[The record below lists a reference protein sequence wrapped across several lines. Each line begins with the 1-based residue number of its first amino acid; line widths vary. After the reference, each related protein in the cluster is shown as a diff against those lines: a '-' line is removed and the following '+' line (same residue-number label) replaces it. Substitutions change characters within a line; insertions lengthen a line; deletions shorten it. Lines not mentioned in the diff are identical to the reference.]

1 MDLTLIFLTG
11 LTTGGISCLAMQGGL
26 LTSVIANQKKIGLS
40 NTSDLMP
47 VSMFLVSKLIAY
59 TILGFLLGALG
70 SVIALSL
77 EVRLV
82 FQVFTA
88 LFMLATAANLLNL
101 HPIFRYVVIQPPRII
116 QRYIRKT
123 SKLNTFFTPITLGAL
138 TVFIPCGVT
147 QAMAVLAINTGN
159 PLYGAAIM
167 FAFTLGTSP
176 LFALIGIATAK
187 LSDLWQKN
195 FAYLASFILVAMSL
209 YYINGVLFVL
219 DSPLSTQN
227 VATRFDALAQQMA
240 QGAGTTPLPANND
253 LHVIQNNG
261 VQQVILEIKPA
272 GYLPNEF
279 TVKKDIPVEL
289 TLKSNGVY
297 SCASAF
303 TFRKFNI
310 FTQLKPVDQETF
322 TFTPNEKGSFRF
334 TCSMGMYGGTMH
346 VI

>member
-1 MDLTLIFLTG
+1 MDLGIIFLTG

-26 LTSVIANQKKIGLS
+26 LTSVIANQKKIGLKD
-40 NTSDLMP
+40 TSDLLP
-47 VSMFLVSKLIAY
+47 ISMFLISKLITY

-70 SVIALSL
+70 SIIALSL
-77 EVRLV
+77 EVRLA
-82 FQVFTA
+82 FQIFTA

-101 HPIFRYVVIQPPRII
+101 HPIFRYVVFQPPKIV

-123 SKLNTFFTPITLGAL
+123 SRMSTFFTPITLGAM

-159 PLYGAAIM
+159 PFYGAAIM

-176 LFALIGIATAK
+176 LFALIGLATAK

-195 FAYLASFILVAMSL
+195 FAYIASFVLVAMSL
-209 YYINGVLFVL
+209 YYLNGVLFVL
-219 DSPLSTQN
+219 DSPLSVHN
-227 VATRFDALAQQMA
+227 FSNRFDALAQQMA
-240 QGAGTTPLPANND
+240 RKTGTDPIPSNND

-334 TCSMGMYGGTMH
+334 SCSMGMYGGTMH